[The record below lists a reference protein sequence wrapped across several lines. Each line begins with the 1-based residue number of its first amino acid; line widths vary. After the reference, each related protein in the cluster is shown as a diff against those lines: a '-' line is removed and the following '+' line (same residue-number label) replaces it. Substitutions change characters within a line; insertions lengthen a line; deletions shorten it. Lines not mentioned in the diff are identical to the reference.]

1 VVAEE
6 RPNFVV
12 AFLVRAA
19 LIRVPAGHRAWL
31 ARELL
36 AGAARRR
43 TAVAAGFPLGV
54 TISAT
59 WALLN
64 TLDADAPTSAWV
76 GVAAF
81 APYLVLSMFG
91 LGYRR
96 QAQYLRKKNGLVA
109 EPGDGGAAGPAAPKR
124 A

>member
-1 VVAEE
+1 VVADES
-6 RPNFVV
+6 PNFVV
-12 AFLVRAA
+12 AFLVRAG
-19 LIRVPAGHRAWL
+19 LMRVPEANRVWL

-36 AGAARRR
+36 AGSARRR
-43 TAVAAGFPLGV
+43 TAVAAGFPLAV
-54 TISAT
+54 TFSVG

-64 TLDADAPTSAWV
+64 TLDGAASTPAWV

-96 QAQYLRKKNGLVA
+96 HAHYLRKKNGLVA
-109 EPGDGGAAGPAAPKR
+109 EPGDGVDGAARPKPA
-124 A
+124 